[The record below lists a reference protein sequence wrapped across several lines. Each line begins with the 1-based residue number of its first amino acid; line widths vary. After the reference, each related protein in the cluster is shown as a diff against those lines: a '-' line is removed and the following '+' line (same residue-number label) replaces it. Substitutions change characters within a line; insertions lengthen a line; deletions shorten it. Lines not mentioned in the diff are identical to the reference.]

1 MNSVPQFF
9 SYIIHSG
16 RQLLNSGPLAQTK
29 KKGILL
35 WNIRLSCM
43 SKRIKNQEQEE

>member
-29 KKGILL
+29 KK
-35 WNIRLSCM
+35 RYFTVEHTFVM